1 MDVFPARAGV
11 ILLCFAWLALCLE
24 GLSRICGVLPYMKMY
39 GIFLYTKGQKMRINA
54 AYKEGL
60 KRILETGYRSRV
72 RQEEREYYDGTKKIA
87 FEIPPIGRERA
98 DTVVRGEYV
107 LRLSCFAKGLE
118 VEHELFAQVA
128 DAIKKFLSCAEETQ
142 EYDEVSGDAMLALVE
157 WQKAYK
163 ECADAQRECSVLI
176 GSDKDF
182 QAAREIT
189 HSSVVDDS
197 AQRSAR
203 AKMRII
209 KKRIIEENRA
219 VFERCYKAQEELEK
233 ARKAIQA
240 QVETGKLEYQ
250 EPMSDE

>member
-1 MDVFPARAGV
+1 
-11 ILLCFAWLALCLE
+11 
-24 GLSRICGVLPYMKMY
+24 
-39 GIFLYTKGQKMRINA
+39 MRINA

-203 AKMRII
+203 EKMRII